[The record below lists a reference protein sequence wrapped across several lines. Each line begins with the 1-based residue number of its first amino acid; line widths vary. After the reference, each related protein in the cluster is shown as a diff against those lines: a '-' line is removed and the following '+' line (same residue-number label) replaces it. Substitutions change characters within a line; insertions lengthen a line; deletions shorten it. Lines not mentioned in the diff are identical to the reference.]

1 MRMYR
6 KIVQNNT
13 MVRLGFTI
21 TFTVVRQVDT
31 RANKYI
37 NEFIYPRPPHSTR
50 IYIAFTV
57 HWFHHDR
64 FLVAS
69 QVRNCRSFIGF
80 VRPEK
85 RYHCNALWFPSDSA
99 IGARPGL
106 STIRKK
112 IGIVGRVWKNIL
124 IAAYK

>member
-1 MRMYR
+1 MRVYR

-13 MVRLGFTI
+13 MVYVWVFTI
-21 TFTVVRQVDT
+21 TFYRRSSSRYT

-37 NEFIYPRPPHSTR
+37 NEFIRPRPPHSTR
-50 IYIAFTV
+50 IYIIAFTV

-64 FLVAS
+64 FPVAS
-69 QVRNCRSFIGF
+69 RVRNCRSFIGF

-85 RYHCNALWFPSDSA
+85 RYHYNVLWFPLDSA

-106 STIRKK
+106 STTRKK
-112 IGIVGRVWKNIL
+112 
-124 IAAYK
+124 

>member
-13 MVRLGFTI
+13 MVHFGFTV
-21 TFTVVRQVDT
+21 TYTVVRQVDT

-37 NEFIYPRPPHSTR
+37 NEFICPRPSYSTR

-64 FLVAS
+64 FPVAS
-69 QVRNCRSFIGF
+69 RVRICRPFIGF
-80 VRPEK
+80 VCPEK
-85 RYHCNALWFPSDSA
+85 LYHCNALWFPLNST
-99 IGARPGL
+99 IGVRPGL
-106 STIRKK
+106 STTWKK
-112 IGIVGRVWKNIL
+112 IAIVERV
-124 IAAYK
+124 